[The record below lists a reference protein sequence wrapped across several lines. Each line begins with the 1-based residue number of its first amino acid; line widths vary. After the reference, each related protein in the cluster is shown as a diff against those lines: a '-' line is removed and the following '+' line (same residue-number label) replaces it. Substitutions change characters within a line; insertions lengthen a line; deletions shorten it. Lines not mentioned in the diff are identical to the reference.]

1 MHKKRYDYLIRERLH
16 KEKPMADSGRMVVK
30 VGLLGC
36 GTIGSG
42 VFHLI
47 QKNAEALAG
56 AAGRPIVVSRILVK
70 DLDEPRP
77 FEADRS
83 LMETDPASVIDDPD
97 IDIFIEVMG
106 GTDPAREIAMKV
118 LAGGRNLVTAN
129 KELVATHGRE
139 LIKAAEESGSEL
151 RFEASVGGGIPLL
164 RPLEESLG
172 GDNVLKVL
180 GIVNG
185 TTNFILTRMSTEGS
199 SYAEALAG
207 AQALGYAE
215 ANPEAD
221 VEGHDAASKLAILSS
236 IAFKTGVE
244 ARQVYREGITAVRP
258 EDLDN
263 ALELGYAVKLLAI
276 AMLEEGGV
284 SARVH
289 PTMIPVAH
297 PLASVTGNFNA
308 VFVIGESVG
317 ELMFYGQGAG
327 SLPTATAIL
336 GDVVNI
342 ARDLGRPASLNRSY
356 WLRPGPVMSME
367 DVITRFYMVL
377 KVVDQ
382 PGVLAK
388 IAGVFGENSVSL
400 ESVVQKGIADQA
412 QIVLIT
418 HEVKERNFRAARAGL
433 EGLDVVLE
441 IPSVIRVESG

>member
-1 MHKKRYDYLIRERLH
+1 MGDSTERV
-16 KEKPMADSGRMVVK
+16 D

-47 QKNAEALAG
+47 EKNARALAE
-56 AAGRPIVVSRILVK
+56 AAGREVRVSRVLVK
-70 DLDEPRP
+70 ALDEPRP
-77 FEADRS
+77 FEVDRS
-83 LMETDPASVIDDPD
+83 LMVTDARKLVEDPD

-106 GTDPAREIAMKV
+106 GTEPARSIAIEV
-118 LAGGRNLVTAN
+118 LGAGRSLVTAN
-129 KELVATHGRE
+129 KELIARHGRE
-139 LIKAAEESGSEL
+139 LVEAASGSGAEL

-172 GDNVLKVL
+172 GDNIVKVM

-185 TTNFILTRMSTEGS
+185 TTNYILTRMSEEGS
-199 SYAEALAG
+199 TYLEALAE
-207 AQALGYAE
+207 AQSLGYAE

-221 VEGHDAASKLAILSS
+221 VEGGDAASKLAILSS
-236 IAFKTGVE
+236 ISFKVGVT
-244 ARQVYREGITAVRP
+244 ADQVYAEGITGIRP
-258 EDLDN
+258 QDLDN
-263 ALELGYAVKLLAI
+263 ARELGYAVKLLAI
-276 AMLEEGGV
+276 AMRGDEGI

-289 PTMIPVAH
+289 PTMIPLEH

-342 ARDLGRPASLNRSY
+342 ARNLGSRPSLDRAY
-356 WLRPGPVMSME
+356 WLRPADVTSME
-367 DVITRFYMVL
+367 AVATRFYMVL
-377 KVVDQ
+377 KVVDR
-382 PGVLAK
+382 PGVLAR
-388 IAGVFGENSVSL
+388 IAGVFGEHQVSL
-400 ESVVQKGIADQA
+400 ERVVQKGIGDEA
-412 QIVLIT
+412 QIVLIS

-433 EGLDVVLE
+433 ERLDEVLE
-441 IPSVIRVESG
+441 IPSVIRVESS

>member
-1 MHKKRYDYLIRERLH
+1 
-16 KEKPMADSGRMVVK
+16 MAGSVGQYVNI
-30 VGLLGC
+30 GLLGC

-47 QKNAEALAG
+47 EKNGAALAG
-56 AAGRPIVVSRILVK
+56 AAGRPIRVSRILVK
-70 DLDEPRP
+70 DRAEPRP
-77 FEADRS
+77 FEVDTS
-83 LMETDPASVIDDPD
+83 LMETDPAAVIGDPD

-118 LAGGRNLVTAN
+118 LSGGRNLVTAN
-129 KELVATHGRE
+129 KELIATHGRE
-139 LIKAAEESGSEL
+139 LIEAAERSGSEL

-172 GDNVLKVL
+172 GDNVQKVL

-199 SYAEALAG
+199 TYADALAG

-215 ANPEAD
+215 ANPVAD

-236 IAFKTGVE
+236 IAFKVGIE
-244 ARQVYREGITAVRP
+244 AGQVYREGITAVRS
-258 EDLDN
+258 EDIEN
-263 ALELGYAVKLLAI
+263 ARELGYAVKLLAI
-276 AMLEEGGV
+276 AMRGERGI

-289 PTMIPVAH
+289 PTMIPAAH
-297 PLASVTGNFNA
+297 PLASVSGNFNA

-342 ARDLGRPASLNRSY
+342 ARDLGRPASLSRSY
-356 WLRPGPVMSME
+356 WLNAGVVAPIEEVT
-367 DVITRFYMVL
+367 TRFYMVL
-377 KVVDQ
+377 KVVDW

-388 IAGVFGENSVSL
+388 IAGVFGDNRVSL
-400 ESVVQKGIADQA
+400 ESVVQKGIADRA

-418 HEVKERNFRAARAGL
+418 HEVKERNFQAARAGL
-433 EGLDVVLE
+433 ERLDVVLE